1 MENGSE
7 DRYFCER
14 NAEYHTGGKMKG
26 KEIVFENVSVN
37 FGDKQVLKNLNLTIK
52 QGELIGIMGASGIG
66 KTTFVKLLLG
76 LIKPSSGKIYGLEN
90 IKFSAVFQED
100 RLCENFD
107 AIANVKMVL
116 SSNVTTEEVEKEFA
130 KVYLTDYKGKAV
142 GKLSGGMK
150 RRVAMVRA
158 VMAQSDVI
166 ILDEP
171 LKGLD
176 EALKE
181 MVLSYLKESLAG
193 RTMILVTHDKAEV
206 EALHAKLLFFK

>member
-116 SSNVTTEEVEKEFA
+116 SSDVTTEEVEKEFA